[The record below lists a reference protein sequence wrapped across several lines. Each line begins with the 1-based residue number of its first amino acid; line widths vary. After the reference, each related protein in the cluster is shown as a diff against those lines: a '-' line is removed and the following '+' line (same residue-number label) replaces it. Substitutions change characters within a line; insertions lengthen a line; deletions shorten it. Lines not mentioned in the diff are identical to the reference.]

1 MKANKWGILVLN
13 INDVIL
19 LLLNAAYLQILS

>member
-1 MKANKWGILVLN
+1 MIKDNEWGVLVLN

-19 LLLNAAYLQILS
+19 LLLNAAYLHIL